1 MNHEIHERREKIFFK
16 NESYALQ
23 GAIFEVYKKMG
34 VGFLEA
40 VYQECL
46 EKEFTLRK
54 IPFKSQAEIRLNYK
68 IIPLTH
74 AYRADFICFDSI
86 IIEIKTVSQILDVH
100 RAHILNYLR
109 VTHLKLGLLLNF
121 SAFPKVEIERIVL

>member
-54 IPFKSQAEIRLNYK
+54 IPFKNQAEIRLNYK
-68 IIPLTH
+68 NIPLTH

-86 IIEIKTVSQILDVH
+86 IIEIRTVSQILDVH